1 MIGPV
6 VSGSG
11 TGDEQ
16 DAAIERIRQFAAG
29 NAIAARAQG
38 RGDEERR
45 WLDVQA
51 IIERI
56 PAAAGVPVPAAPD
69 ERDVEWPPHLTS
81 DDKLRDLHAR
91 WHDMPGN
98 LYGPEECGWENCE
111 FWICAKFTLD
121 AAATNRAAAVS
132 GQAGPDP
139 EPAGVRERINAIAAI
154 IAHEY
159 DIADPD
165 DEGYRPDPAAL
176 ATVIHDTLASVA
188 GLSGRAGESSDA
200 ATELLRWLVSM
211 DDPDDKAG
219 LEARRTVTLT
229 AIIDRARAALAV
241 EGDRDA

>member
-56 PAAAGVPVPAAPD
+56 PAAAGAPVPAVPD
-69 ERDVEWPPHLTS
+69 EALAEMTRQRDAWRH
-81 DDKLRDLHAR
+81 DALRAEQRIDTLAEQLADAR
-91 WHDMPGN
+91 
-98 LYGPEECGWENCE
+98 
-111 FWICAKFTLD
+111 A
-121 AAATNRAAAVS
+121 AAAVS
-132 GQAGPDP
+132 GQAGLDP
-139 EPAGVRERINAIAAI
+139 EPDEPSCAVCGAASCAGGCCSACTATGGCT
-154 IAHEY
+154 HTL
-159 DIADPD
+159 
-165 DEGYRPDPAAL
+165 PAAP
-176 ATVIHDTLASVA
+176 
-188 GLSGRAGESSDA
+188 SGRAGEPSDD
-200 ATELLRWLVSM
+200 ATGEFLRWLVSM

-241 EGDRDA
+241 GGDQR